1 MEEKIRVALVNPRG
15 FNKNISS
22 AAPPYNLG
30 YLASYLDKH
39 ISDVNVIIIDG
50 LAGQNIEKILLD
62 FNPNIIGITA
72 TTPAVPA
79 AYKIADFSKKNISEA
94 LVVMGGVHASTMPNE
109 AIQHVDIV
117 VVGEGEK
124 AFLEIVKN
132 FSQNK
137 KITEKIITRPYIK
150 DLDEISEIPWHLMDM
165 EFYINSADNT
175 SKTIPYTSSK
185 SRAMTILSSRGCPY
199 RCIFCHNSWRST
211 PARYHSVEWI
221 IKEIQ
226 YLYDEYKIDS
236 IFFADDE
243 FLANQVRL
251 KEFCQLIHTKGLD
264 KKIVWGCQARSDTIC
279 RLGENMMK
287 LIKSVG
293 CTTVSIGME
302 SGSQRILDILK
313 NKTVSVERSREAA
326 ILCRQAGLKVCGSF
340 MIGTPT
346 ETKEDMM
353 QTLQFIE
360 NNKDYINLV
369 GTGVTTPY
377 PGTRLWEW
385 CLEENLIPDN
395 IDYSSLCPDP
405 RFGLQDWRILCKTM
419 SKKEFRSIFKKI
431 NRKAAEITT
440 RHNIKSNDFSLQRLI
455 RIITRHPFY
464 SFKFFL
470 KQPREAMSLFKKIF
484 KFRK

>member
-1 MEEKIRVALVNPRG
+1 
-15 FNKNISS
+15 
-22 AAPPYNLG
+22 
-30 YLASYLDKH
+30 
-39 ISDVNVIIIDG
+39 
-50 LAGQNIEKILLD
+50 
-62 FNPNIIGITA
+62 
-72 TTPAVPA
+72 
-79 AYKIADFSKKNISEA
+79 
-94 LVVMGGVHASTMPNE
+94 
-109 AIQHVDIV
+109 
-117 VVGEGEK
+117 
-124 AFLEIVKN
+124 
-132 FSQNK
+132 
-137 KITEKIITRPYIK
+137 
-150 DLDEISEIPWHLMDM
+150 
-165 EFYINSADNT
+165 
-175 SKTIPYTSSK
+175 
-185 SRAMTILSSRGCPY
+185 
-199 RCIFCHNSWRST
+199 
-211 PARYHSVEWI
+211 
-221 IKEIQ
+221 
-226 YLYDEYKIDS
+226 
-236 IFFADDE
+236 
-243 FLANQVRL
+243 
-251 KEFCQLIHTKGLD
+251 
-264 KKIVWGCQARSDTIC
+264 
-279 RLGENMMK
+279 MMK